1 MQPVFS
7 SVGRRG
13 GGRPLS
19 VVFLFGTDRPFSS
32 RGVLEVFPTQRGKAF
47 GLESPRPG
55 AVAIPV
61 LNPDGSSTAI
71 ASAVPKL
78 HGGYEIAA
86 PKASNPDGTY
96 GASIQIP
103 VPNLDDTH
111 PDGHCPR
118 ISIPII
124 PLVNMDG
131 HPAIAIAMPNLD
143 GEGYEIQRHPKGGHV
158 AVPNFD
164 VEGIQ
169 GIASSVFCTG
179 SACQG
184 SNWWR

>member
-1 MQPVFS
+1 M
-7 SVGRRG
+7 
-13 GGRPLS
+13 
-19 VVFLFGTDRPFSS
+19 
-32 RGVLEVFPTQRGKAF
+32 
-47 GLESPRPG
+47 ESPPG

-71 ASAVPKL
+71 AIAVPKL
-78 HGGYEIAA
+78 HGGYEIAT

-169 GIASSVFCTG
+169 VIPSSVFAPDQLAMAATG
-179 SACQG
+179 GDEACG
-184 SNWWR
+184 SDVDVVVESM